1 MNLPNKLSC
10 LRLILIPVF
19 TALFYLPALP
29 YNYLFALAVF
39 AIASATDFLDGY
51 IARKHNLV
59 TNLGKFLD
67 PIADKVL
74 VSTALIVICAAQGAM
89 IPIVGPV
96 CVAIIL
102 ARDLIISGFRQVAAK
117 TGFVMAADKVG
128 KIKTVTQDVAMIAL
142 MVYLQFPKANF
153 ATEWLYYA
161 SNAFLILATLLTIVS
176 GINYIVKNAAVL
188 KDNFLTLDLHATQ
201 IQGFFDI
208 PCDHLY
214 ASPVIYDYLKDQPVE
229 NLTVFSPDVGGLKRA
244 QAYATMFDCQLGFIA
259 KRRINAETVE
269 ATNLMGDVEGRDI
282 LIVDDMTETAG
293 TLTAAAKI
301 LKNNGAKSVKAAVTH
316 AQLTDS
322 AFDRLSENWLDEL
335 IVTDSIPPQERFK
348 DYPITVLSIAPILTE
363 AILRIHN
370 NLSVTSLFKVKGF

>member
-1 MNLPNKLSC
+1 MKIDNLK
-10 LRLILIPVF
+10 IF
-19 TALFYLPALP
+19 TGRAHPALAEAITNSLQIP
-29 YNYLFALAVF
+29 LGHADVLSFPDSETFVKVHDHIRGDDVFIIQPTCNPTNENVMELFIMVD
-39 AIASATDFLDGY
+39 AIKRASAKRITAVLPFFGY
-51 IARKHNLV
+51 ARQDRKDQPRVPITAKLVANL
-59 TNLGKFLD
+59 L
-67 PIADKVL
+67 
-74 VSTALIVICAAQGAM
+74 
-89 IPIVGPV
+89 
-96 CVAIIL
+96 
-102 ARDLIISGFRQVAAK
+102 VAA
-117 TGFVMAADKVG
+117 GVDRV
-128 KIKTVTQDVAMIAL
+128 
-142 MVYLQFPKANF
+142 
-153 ATEWLYYA
+153 
-161 SNAFLILATLLTIVS
+161 
-176 GINYIVKNAAVL
+176 
-188 KDNFLTLDLHATQ
+188 LTLDLHATQ

-269 ATNLMGDVEGRDI
+269 ATNLVGDVEGRDI

-335 IVTDSIPPQERFK
+335 IITDSIPPQERYK